1 MRSVILDSPSL
12 CLGLSG
18 DKNMSLRVGI
28 TGANGFI
35 GNGLIESNKKRFDI
49 FEYGR
54 EQSSRYSTFRY
65 IDLTDDMDIGFEYI
79 DVFLH
84 FAAYSSFNSRVDLD
98 ALNNVNVSAT
108 VNLARICADFGV
120 KRFIFLSS
128 VKTLGESTSSNEA
141 YRFDSA
147 YNPQDPY
154 GESKAEAE
162 KELLKIARETGMEV
176 TIIRAPLVY
185 GPGVKANFASLLKLA
200 EMNLPLPLGSVN
212 NARSMVGIQNL
223 VDLIVT
229 CIDHP
234 NAGNQIFMASDGH
247 DVSTSELL
255 KEMTRAFGKKPR
267 LLPFPMSLMSF
278 AARLV
283 GKGAIADR
291 LFGSLRVDIEHT
303 KKTLDWVPKVTLQ
316 EELARCV
323 EHMKGQVK

>member
-1 MRSVILDSPSL
+1 MISL
-12 CLGLSG
+12 AITGSSG
-18 DKNMSLRVGI
+18 FVGSHLIRSLRDR
-28 TGANGFI
+28 T
-35 GNGLIESNKKRFDI
+35 ESKYHI
-49 FEYGR
+49 
-54 EQSSRYSTFRY
+54 
-65 IDLTDDMDIGFEYI
+65 
-79 DVFLH
+79 
-84 FAAYSSFNSRVDLD
+84 AC
-98 ALNNVNVSAT
+98 
-108 VNLARICADFGV
+108 LAREDRKEADAFIAFDLSSEFQLESFLTSTDVIIHCAARVHQMSEGALASDNQYVQANVVATARLAQQAAAAGA

-128 VKTLGESTSSNEA
+128 VKALGESTAPNEA

-162 KELLKIARETGMEV
+162 KELVKIARETGMEV

-200 EMNLPLPLGSVN
+200 EKNLPLPLGSVN

-303 KKTLDWVPKVTLQ
+303 KKTLDWVPKVSLQ

-323 EHMKGQVK
+323 EYMKGQEK